1 MTQEKELSRYH
12 CVTKAVDTAFG
23 KIYSH
28 VDLDKQGKVAGV
40 AYSYP
45 GKFEDT
51 SVGETLEELSQ
62 ATRDTIKEF

>member
-1 MTQEKELSRYH
+1 MTQERELSRYN
-12 CVTKAVDTAFG
+12 CVTKSVDTAFG

-28 VDLDKQGKVAGV
+28 VDLDARGKVKGV

-51 SVGETLEELSQ
+51 SVGDALEALSQ
-62 ATRDTIKEF
+62 VTRDTIKEF